1 MPPTTTSR
9 PSLPE
14 QGPPSQRFTAV
25 GAVAWAAAFV
35 VTWLTMTLIFTVNV
49 AQHVTT
55 YNSDLIHPFLLLE
68 DLLAD
73 PTAIGSWQLSPAIY
87 VFPDWIIAGL
97 LIATPL
103 PNVALPLVYGGFLLA
118 AYGFMIGWMLVS
130 ARLARWPEAVVW
142 GVLLIAGLFMASNTT
157 PIGLGGIYL
166 SFIATAYIHSG
177 AIFAGLLLLPLLV
190 EVCHGAG
197 PSQQRARWLTAI
209 LVPLACYTDLVFVAW
224 FAVPLCTALLIAP
237 TPIAFRDK
245 ARFIGGLAGLGLL
258 AAAVDQLRPSRLSAE
273 LDRNLTRGVVFWQE
287 LLSQAWGKSQW
298 QIWLPLG
305 LMLVMAV
312 RGVWLAWP
320 RRGRL
325 ATRADSLELA
335 IIFATVSSVVLPF
348 LAGALIHESKLR
360 YVLPVMFL
368 PWVWLLVSAA
378 RFNSPERRQGVLAA
392 GVALC
397 LGCLP
402 LAPHAIKASA
412 RIELTQKLRKTLEAH
427 DLRAGY
433 GDYWTAKPVIF
444 ETDRRVHCIPL
455 YADGS
460 LDDRNYNGRWF
471 SERADGGG
479 AIEPTFIVTSRLD
492 QATLRDTFGE
502 PAEIVKFA
510 KDQFVWIYDEPLP
523 LITR

>member
-1 MPPTTTSR
+1 MAAS
-9 PSLPE
+9 
-14 QGPPSQRFTAV
+14 
-25 GAVAWAAAFV
+25 AVAWASAFS
-35 VTWLTMTLIFTVNV
+35 VTWVAMTLIFTVNV

-87 VFPDWIIAGL
+87 VFPDWLLAGL
-97 LIATPL
+97 LVASPL

-118 AYGFMIGWMLVS
+118 AYGFAIGWMLVA

-142 GVLLIAGLFMASNTT
+142 GVLLVAGLFLASNTT

-166 SFIATAYIHSG
+166 SFIVTAYIHSG
-177 AIFAGLLLLPLLV
+177 AIFAGLVLLPLLV
-190 EVCHGAG
+190 EVFHGAG

-224 FAVPLCTALLIAP
+224 FAAPVCTALLLAP
-237 TPIAFRDK
+237 TRMPFREK
-245 ARFIGGLAGLGLL
+245 ARFIGGLAGLSLL
-258 AAAVDQLRPSRLSAE
+258 AVAVDQLRPSRLSPE
-273 LDRNLTRGVVFWQE
+273 LDRNLTRGVVFWQD
-287 LLSQAWGKSQW
+287 LLEQAWARNQW

-305 LMLVMAV
+305 LMLVMAA

-320 RRGRL
+320 RRERP
-325 ATRADSLELA
+325 ATRVNSLELA
-335 IIFATVSSVVLPF
+335 VIFATVSSVVLPF

-368 PWVWLLVSAA
+368 PWVWLLVIAA
-378 RFNSPERRQGVLAA
+378 RLNSPERRQGVLAA

-402 LAPHAIKASA
+402 FAPHVIKASE
-412 RIELTQKLRKTLEAH
+412 RIELTQKLRKTLESH
-427 DLRAGY
+427 DLKAGY

-492 QATLRDTFGE
+492 QAKLRAFFGE
-502 PAEIVKFA
+502 PAEIVKFR